1 VANPANEASLLA
13 MALVATG
20 AQLERLCRGYRTVAE
35 GQKAPMPEE
44 RSVRRR
50 LLPGGRV
57 KLELVLEAD
66 EAELILRAVDRARE
80 VRAEQAAPEGGD
92 VSRLSHDPYF
102 RRIKGCRSLPVAAVG
117 GQRWQAAPSGWR
129 STWPDWSGIG
139 EVEHPSEIVGTTD
152 DQPLVVDLLQSPS

>member
-1 VANPANEASLLA
+1 MANPANEASLLA

-35 GQKAPMPEE
+35 GRKAPAPEE

-50 LLPGGRV
+50 LLTGGMV
-57 KLELVLEAD
+57 KLELVLEPD
-66 EAELILRAVDRARE
+66 EADLILRAVDRARE
-80 VRAEQAAPEGGD
+80 VRAEQAAREGGD

-102 RRIKGCRSLPVAAVG
+102 RRIKGCRSLRVAAVG

-152 DQPLVVDLLQSPS
+152 DQPLVVDLLKSQS